1 MNRRA
6 PLLVLLATLPACSLF
21 GPADIDVQIQ
31 EKVVPVI
38 CDTSARPD
46 ALNLKDTPPTLVMND
61 AEIWGYWFGSELYAA
76 LAENLQAMRTWM
88 TQSSA
93 IRAKLIQCIDDH
105 NNAAE
110 ASPSSPS
117 DQ

>member
-6 PLLVLLATLPACSLF
+6 PLLALLATLPACSLF
-21 GPADIDVQIQ
+21 GPADIDIQIQ

-46 ALNLKDTPPTLVMND
+46 GLNLKDTPPTLVMND

-76 LAENLQAMRTWM
+76 LAENLQSMRTWM
-88 TQSSA
+88 TQSNA
-93 IRAKLIQCIDDH
+93 IRNKLIQCIDDH
-105 NNAAE
+105 NDAAQADSSE
-110 ASPSSPS
+110 PSEP
-117 DQ
+117 